1 MELLDNT
8 GPDPLTSLEERI
20 LKAVEIIPRL
30 RDERDAAVRDK
41 EEAVREAHAA
51 RAKLEELTTELATLR
66 QEREQV
72 RTRIEKLLG
81 HMDVLSPS

>member
-1 MELLDNT
+1 MELLDNA

-30 RDERDAAVRDK
+30 REERDAAVGDK
-41 EEAVREAHAA
+41 EEAVREAAEA
-51 RAKLEELTTELATLR
+51 RAKLEELTTELETLR